1 MPKEKRPLTIKFR
14 VSEQEHRMIQE
25 RMEHLGIVSNAAYL
39 RKMALNGYILTFNMP
54 ELHKAITFMGS
65 LSNNI
70 NQLTKRVNATVTIY
84 QSELDEIQTQQ
95 QRLWELLNDILIR
108 LGKKL

>member
-1 MPKEKRPLTIKFR
+1 
-14 VSEQEHRMIQE
+14 MIQE

-39 RKMALNGYILTFNMP
+39 RKMALNGYILTLNMP
-54 ELHKAITFMGS
+54 ELGKTISFMRS

-70 NQLTKRVNATVTIY
+70 NQLTKRANATGTIY

-95 QRLWELLNDILIR
+95 QKLWEQLNDILIR

>member
-1 MPKEKRPLTIKFR
+1 
-14 VSEQEHRMIQE
+14 MIQE

>member
-1 MPKEKRPLTIKFR
+1 
-14 VSEQEHRMIQE
+14 MIQE

-39 RKMALNGYILTFNMP
+39 RKMAMDGYILTLNMP

-70 NQLTKRVNATVTIY
+70 NQLTKRVNGTGAIY

-95 QRLWELLNDILIR
+95 QKLWEQLNDILIR

>member
-65 LSNNI
+65 LLS
-70 NQLTKRVNATVTIY
+70 
-84 QSELDEIQTQQ
+84 
-95 QRLWELLNDILIR
+95 LIHI
-108 LGKKL
+108 